1 MPHFGH
7 CAVLA
12 RNHVGEMR
20 QCRMHWLF
28 VLTVL
33 GAIGCSRIPDPVAPL
48 SAEEVSV
55 QIERAPRSA
64 RKANEL
70 AEAFA
75 LNSRATEVQR
85 DMLTA
90 DVVGHAVTWDV
101 TVYDIESSEGRLKLT
116 SQVIPVT
123 DNDALPMLRVQ
134 AMFLPANSADL
145 TRIRSLRTG
154 DPVRI
159 RGVVKEIWLRTLV
172 VLAPAA
178 LEHGG

>member
-1 MPHFGH
+1 
-7 CAVLA
+7 
-12 RNHVGEMR
+12 
-20 QCRMHWLF
+20 MHWLLMLP
-28 VLTVL
+28 VI

-48 SAEEVSV
+48 SAEKVSV
-55 QIERAPRSA
+55 QIDRAPRSA
-64 RKANEL
+64 RQANEL

-85 DMLTA
+85 DMLSA
-90 DVVGHAVTWDV
+90 DVVGHSVTWEV

-134 AMFLPANSADL
+134 AVFLPVDSADV
-145 TRIRSLRTG
+145 TRLRSLRTG
-154 DPVRI
+154 DSVRI
-159 RGVVKEIWLRTLV
+159 RGVVQEIWLRTLV

>member
-1 MPHFGH
+1 
-7 CAVLA
+7 
-12 RNHVGEMR
+12 
-20 QCRMHWLF
+20 
-28 VLTVL
+28 
-33 GAIGCSRIPDPVAPL
+33 
-48 SAEEVSV
+48 
-55 QIERAPRSA
+55 
-64 RKANEL
+64 
-70 AEAFA
+70 
-75 LNSRATEVQR
+75 
-85 DMLTA
+85 MLTA